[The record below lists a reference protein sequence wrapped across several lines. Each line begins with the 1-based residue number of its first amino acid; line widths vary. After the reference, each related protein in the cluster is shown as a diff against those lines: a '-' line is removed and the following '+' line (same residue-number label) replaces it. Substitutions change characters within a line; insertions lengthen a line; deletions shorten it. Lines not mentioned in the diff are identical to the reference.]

1 MNACG
6 RSGDADRFAK
16 EGRFLGIA
24 LNEMNVSGFGVA
36 EKHRQNDSRKT
47 GPGSQ
52 IDYTAI
58 ALGNEF
64 QELCGVCNVTI
75 PDVFDGRAADQ
86 IDAPLPT
93 LQNVRVG
100 NQAIQCFT

>member
-6 RSGDADRFAK
+6 RSGDADRFAE

-24 LNEMNVSGFGVA
+24 LNEMNVSGFAVT
-36 EKHRQNDSRKT
+36 EKHRQNDSRKAC
-47 GPGSQ
+47 PGSQ
-52 IDYTAI
+52 IDDTAI

-64 QELCGVCNVTI
+64 QELRGVSDVTM
-75 PDVFDGRAADQ
+75 PNVFDGRAADQ
-86 IDAPLPT
+86 INAPLPT
-93 LQNVRVG
+93 LQNVRVC